1 MWKRWVGSSS
11 LVIAVISA
19 GCSSPRTTAAGPQ
32 PVAEE
37 HAPELTPAPM
47 PATILPNVCPRGLLD
62 GFAWARQVFPGCP
75 PPPFV
80 EEPVNCEG
88 ACPMPCRVVVVDP
101 RDGVYEEIIES
112 SYDQRGRMTEWTTP
126 EHTTTAVYDG
136 DRLTR
141 WSQTQSQAFTFNYD
155 AAGRLVEMV
164 STTEGLHSTYRY
176 DAQGHV
182 IEIRDGAL
190 GSSNLTYDEHGRL
203 ATAVDRHGVVRYA
216 YDDAGRIASTTR
228 DGKPDRAYTY
238 DPIGL
243 LVKLDSARPGGDHFT
258 LSYDVRRR
266 PLKIVRTRINAV
278 IEKLETR
285 TWSYTYDCR

>member
-1 MWKRWVGSSS
+1 
-11 LVIAVISA
+11 LVIAIIAVIA
-19 GCSSPRTTAAGPQ
+19 GCSSQRTNAAGPH

-37 HAPELTPAPM
+37 HAPAPDLTPAPM
-47 PATILPNVCPRGLLD
+47 PATILPNVCPHGLLE
-62 GFAWARQVFPGCP
+62 GFAWAREVFPGCP

-101 RDGVYEEIIES
+101 RDGEYDEISES
-112 SYDQRGRMTEWTTP
+112 SYDQRGRMIRWTTP
-126 EHTTTAVYDG
+126 EHTTTVLYDG
-136 DRLTR
+136 DRLTQ
-141 WSQTQSQAFTFNYD
+141 WSQTHSQAYTFNYD
-155 AAGRLVEMV
+155 TAGRLVERV
-164 STTEGLHSTYRY
+164 SATEGLDATYRY

-182 IEIRDGAL
+182 IEIRDGGL
-190 GSSNLTYDEHGRL
+190 GGSNLTYDEHGRL
-203 ATAVDRHGVVRYA
+203 ATLKSGYGDVGYA
-216 YDDAGRIASTTR
+216 YDDAGRILSTTR

-243 LVKLDSARPGGDHFT
+243 LVKLDSARSGDHFT

-266 PLKIVRTRINAV
+266 PLKIVKTRINRV
-278 IEKLETR
+278 TEKLDTK